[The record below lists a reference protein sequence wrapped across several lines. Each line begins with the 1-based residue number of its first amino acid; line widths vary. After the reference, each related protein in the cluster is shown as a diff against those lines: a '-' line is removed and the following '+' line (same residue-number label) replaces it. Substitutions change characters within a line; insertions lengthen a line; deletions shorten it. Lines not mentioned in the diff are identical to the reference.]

1 MPRWIV
7 IDFDQERDAR
17 SLMHRVRN
25 LGEDLYRACRDD
37 GWAEISLEEVD
48 RATDRLTVRVLSAKH
63 VRRVATMIEKLLAEH
78 LFAGKARLSHIHDR
92 S

>member
-1 MPRWIV
+1 MGGRRFPSK
-7 IDFDQERDAR
+7 R
-17 SLMHRVRN
+17 S
-25 LGEDLYRACRDD
+25 
-37 GWAEISLEEVD
+37 I
-48 RATDRLTVRVLSAKH
+48 ATDRLTVRVLSAKH